1 MFSYPRTP
9 RKEAIGTNIIDIIPV
24 ARGDKP
30 ADVLLKNCKV
40 VNVFSGEVEEA
51 NLALFRKRIA
61 GIGDYEEGVEV
72 IDLEGSFVVPGLID
86 AHLHIESSMVSPV
99 EFSKTILARGTTTA
113 IADPHEIANV
123 MGLAGIEY
131 MIRSTEGVPVN
142 LYIMIPSAV
151 PASTMETSGAT
162 ISVMDM
168 IGFVEKFQNRVLGLG
183 EVMNFPDIING
194 DRDSIAKI
202 ELIRHKY
209 KKIDGHI
216 PGVLG
221 KPLNAYICAFVRS
234 EHECTYVEEAREKLS
249 RGMQI
254 LMREGSVERNL
265 VPLLPLINDKTYPF
279 VSFCTDDKHP
289 DDIIRE
295 GHIDH
300 NIRKAIKHGIDPII
314 AIRAATINT
323 ARHYNLRSMGAIA
336 PGYKADLVVVDDL
349 KSFNPRM
356 VFKDSRVVARD
367 GKLVADVI
375 SRSFPQ
381 EKTNTFK
388 CQRINESD
396 LAVRA
401 RSKFIRVIELLGSE
415 VLTGGSIVEAKIE
428 EGKAVS
434 DTSQDVL
441 KLAAICRYCEG
452 KSMSVAFA
460 KGSGLKKGAVA
471 TSVGHDSHNLGV
483 LGVSDS
489 DMVFAANRVIDMGGG
504 LVAVVD
510 GKIISELPL
519 KIAGLMS
526 DLTSREVAERLVELK
541 EATKSMGSI
550 LPDLFM
556 TLSFVQLSVIPKL
569 KLTNLGLV
577 DVEKND
583 FVPLFV
589 EEDEDV

>member
-1 MFSYPRTP
+1 M
-9 RKEAIGTNIIDIIPV
+9 NIIDIIPV
-24 ARGDKP
+24 SRGDSP
-30 ADVLLKNCKV
+30 ADVLLKNCRI
-40 VNVFSGEVEEA
+40 VNVFSGEIEKG
-51 NLALFRKRIA
+51 NIALFRKRIA
-61 GIGDYEEGVEV
+61 GIGDYGEGREV
-72 IDLEGSFVVPGLID
+72 IDLEGAYIVPGLID

-99 EFSKTILARGTTTA
+99 EFAKTILARGTTTA

-123 MGLAGIEY
+123 MGLSGIEY
-131 MIRSTEGVPVN
+131 MIRSTEGIPVN

-151 PASTMETSGAT
+151 PASSMETSGAR

-168 IGFVEKFQNRVLGLG
+168 IGFVEKFQSRVLGLG

-221 KPLNAYICAFVRS
+221 KPLNAYISAFVRS
-234 EHECTYVEEAREKLS
+234 EHECTFVEEAREKLS

-265 VPLLPLINDKTYPF
+265 VPLLPLINDRTYPF

-289 DDIIRE
+289 VDIIRE

-300 NIRKAIKHGIDPII
+300 NVRLAIEHGIDPII

-336 PGYKADLVVVDDL
+336 PGYKADLVVIDNL
-349 KSFNPRM
+349 KDFNPIM
-356 VFKDSRVVARD
+356 VFKDSKIVARN
-367 GKLVADVI
+367 GRLVTEII
-375 SRSFPQ
+375 SQNFPQ
-381 EKTNTFK
+381 EKVNTFK
-388 CQRINESD
+388 CQKINESD
-396 LAVRA
+396 LEIRAEGRLVRA
-401 RSKFIRVIELLGSE
+401 IELLGSE
-415 VLTGGSIVEAKIE
+415 VLTGGCVMDAKIE
-428 EGKAVS
+428 NGKAVGDLS
-434 DTSQDVL
+434 KDLL
-441 KLAAICRYCEG
+441 KVAAICRYCEG

-460 KGSGLKKGAVA
+460 TGSGLKKGAVA

-483 LGVSDS
+483 LGTNDP
-489 DMVFAANRVIDMGGG
+489 DMVAAANRVMEMGGG
-504 LVAVVD
+504 LVAVID

-519 KIAGLMS
+519 RIAGLMS
-526 DLTSREVAERLVELK
+526 DMTSKEVAERLIELK
-541 EATKSMGSI
+541 DATRTMGSK

-556 TLSFVQLSVIPKL
+556 TLSFMQLSVIPKL

-583 FVPLFV
+583 FVSLFV
-589 EEDEDV
+589 EEGQDA

>member
-1 MFSYPRTP
+1 M
-9 RKEAIGTNIIDIIPV
+9 NIIDIIPV
-24 ARGDKP
+24 SRGDNP
-30 ADVLLKNCKV
+30 ADVLLKNCRI
-40 VNVFSGEVEEA
+40 VNVFSGEIEKG
-51 NLALFRKRIA
+51 NIALFKKRIA
-61 GIGDYEEGVEV
+61 GIGDYDEGREV
-72 IDLEGSFVVPGLID
+72 IDLEGAYIVPGLID

-99 EFSKTILARGTTTA
+99 EFAKTILARGTTTA

-123 MGLAGIEY
+123 MGLSGIEY
-131 MIRSTEGVPVN
+131 MIRSTEGIPVN

-151 PASTMETSGAT
+151 PASSMETSGAR
-162 ISVMDM
+162 ISAMDM
-168 IGFVEKFQNRVLGLG
+168 IGFVEKFQNRILGLG

-221 KPLNAYICAFVRS
+221 KPLNAYISAFVRS
-234 EHECTYVEEAREKLS
+234 EHECTFVEEAREKLS

-265 VPLLPLINDKTYPF
+265 VPLLPLINDRTYPF

-289 DDIIRE
+289 VDIIRE

-300 NIRKAIKHGIDPII
+300 NVRLAIEHGIDPII

-336 PGYKADLVVVDDL
+336 PGYKADLVVVDNLRD
-349 KSFNPRM
+349 FNPIM
-356 VFKDSRVVARD
+356 VFKYSKIVARN
-367 GKLVADVI
+367 GRLVTEIV
-375 SRSFPQ
+375 SQNFPQ
-381 EKTNTFK
+381 EKVNTFK
-388 CQRINESD
+388 CQKINEKD
-396 LAVRA
+396 LELPAEGRFVRA
-401 RSKFIRVIELLGSE
+401 IELLGSE
-415 VLTGGSIVEAKIE
+415 VLTGGCVMDAKNE
-428 EGKAVS
+428 NGMAVGNLS
-434 DTSQDVL
+434 KDLL
-441 KLAAICRYCEG
+441 KVAAICRYCEG

-460 KGSGLKKGAVA
+460 TGSGLKKGAVA

-483 LGVSDS
+483 LGTNDS
-489 DMVFAANRVIDMGGG
+489 DMVTAANRVMEMGGG
-504 LVAVVD
+504 LVAVID
-510 GKIISELPL
+510 GKIVSELPL
-519 KIAGLMS
+519 RIAGLMS
-526 DLTSREVAERLVELK
+526 EMTSKEVAERLVELK
-541 EATKSMGSI
+541 EATKTMGSK

-556 TLSFVQLSVIPKL
+556 TLSFMQLSVIPKL

-583 FVPLFV
+583 FVSLFV
-589 EEDEDV
+589 KEGQDV

>member
-1 MFSYPRTP
+1 M
-9 RKEAIGTNIIDIIPV
+9 NIIDIIPV
-24 ARGDKP
+24 SRGDNP
-30 ADVLLKNCKV
+30 ADVLLKNCRI
-40 VNVFSGEVEEA
+40 VNVFSGEIEKG
-51 NLALFRKRIA
+51 NIALFKKRIA
-61 GIGDYEEGVEV
+61 GIGDYEEGREV
-72 IDLEGSFVVPGLID
+72 IDLEGAYIVPGLID

-99 EFSKTILARGTTTA
+99 EFAKTILARGTTTA

-123 MGLAGIEY
+123 MGLSGIEY
-131 MIRSTEGVPVN
+131 MIRSTEGIPVN

-151 PASTMETSGAT
+151 PASSMETSGAR
-162 ISVMDM
+162 ISAMDM
-168 IGFVEKFQNRVLGLG
+168 IGFVEKFQNRILGLG

-221 KPLNAYICAFVRS
+221 KPLNAYISAFVRS
-234 EHECTYVEEAREKLS
+234 EHECTFVEEAREKLS

-265 VPLLPLINDKTYPF
+265 VQLLPLINDKTYPF

-289 DDIIRE
+289 VDIIRE

-300 NIRKAIKHGIDPII
+300 NVRLAIEHGIDPII

-336 PGYKADLVVVDDL
+336 PGYKADLVVVDNLRD
-349 KSFNPRM
+349 FNPIM
-356 VFKDSRVVARD
+356 VFKDSKIVARN
-367 GKLVADVI
+367 GRLVTEIV
-375 SRSFPQ
+375 SQNFPQ
-381 EKTNTFK
+381 EKVNTFK
-388 CQRINESD
+388 CQKINEKD
-396 LAVRA
+396 LELPAEGRFVRA
-401 RSKFIRVIELLGSE
+401 IELLGSE
-415 VLTGGSIVEAKIE
+415 VLTGGCVMDAKIE
-428 EGKAVS
+428 NGMAVGNLS
-434 DTSQDVL
+434 KDLL
-441 KLAAICRYCEG
+441 KVAAICRYCEG

-460 KGSGLKKGAVA
+460 TGSGLKKGAVA

-483 LGVSDS
+483 LGTNDS
-489 DMVFAANRVIDMGGG
+489 DMVTAANRVMEMGGG
-504 LVAVVD
+504 LVAVID
-510 GKIISELPL
+510 GKIVSELPL
-519 KIAGLMS
+519 RIAGLMS
-526 DLTSREVAERLVELK
+526 EMTSKEVAERLVELK
-541 EATKSMGSI
+541 EATKTMGSK

-556 TLSFVQLSVIPKL
+556 TLSFMQLSVIPKL

-583 FVPLFV
+583 FVSLFV
-589 EEDEDV
+589 KEGQDV

>member
-1 MFSYPRTP
+1 M
-9 RKEAIGTNIIDIIPV
+9 NIIDIIPV
-24 ARGDKP
+24 SRGDSP
-30 ADVLLKNCKV
+30 ADVLLKNCRI
-40 VNVFSGEVEEA
+40 VNVFSGEIEKG
-51 NLALFRKRIA
+51 NIALFRKRIA
-61 GIGDYEEGVEV
+61 GIGDYGEGREV
-72 IDLEGSFVVPGLID
+72 IDLEGAYIVPGLID

-99 EFSKTILARGTTTA
+99 EFAKTILARGTTTA

-123 MGLAGIEY
+123 MGLSGIEY
-131 MIRSTEGVPVN
+131 MIRSTEGIPVN

-151 PASTMETSGAT
+151 PASSMETSGAR

-168 IGFVEKFQNRVLGLG
+168 IGFVEKFQSRVLGLG

-216 PGVLG
+216 PSVLG
-221 KPLNAYICAFVRS
+221 KPLNAYISAFVRS
-234 EHECTYVEEAREKLS
+234 EHECTFVEEAREKLS

-265 VPLLPLINDKTYPF
+265 VPLLPLINDRTYPF

-289 DDIIRE
+289 VDIIRE

-300 NIRKAIKHGIDPII
+300 NVRLAIEHGIDPII

-336 PGYKADLVVVDDL
+336 PGYKADLVVIDNL
-349 KSFNPRM
+349 KDFNPLM
-356 VFKDSRVVARD
+356 VFKDSKIVARN
-367 GKLVADVI
+367 GRLVTEII
-375 SRSFPQ
+375 SQNFPQ
-381 EKTNTFK
+381 EKVNTFK
-388 CQRINESD
+388 CQKINESD
-396 LAVRA
+396 LEIRAEGRLVRA
-401 RSKFIRVIELLGSE
+401 IELLGSE
-415 VLTGGSIVEAKIE
+415 VLTGGCVMGAKIE
-428 EGKAVS
+428 NGKAVGDLS
-434 DTSQDVL
+434 KDLL
-441 KLAAICRYCEG
+441 KVAAICRYCEG

-460 KGSGLKKGAVA
+460 TGSGLKKGAVA

-483 LGVSDS
+483 LGTNDP
-489 DMVFAANRVIDMGGG
+489 DMVAAANRVMEMGGG
-504 LVAVVD
+504 LVAVID

-519 KIAGLMS
+519 RIAGLMS
-526 DLTSREVAERLVELK
+526 DMTSKEVAERLIELK
-541 EATKSMGSI
+541 DATRTMGSK

-556 TLSFVQLSVIPKL
+556 TLSFMQLSVIPKL

-583 FVPLFV
+583 FVSLFV
-589 EEDEDV
+589 EEGQDA